1 MEQNV
6 NFLDFQCTSILVKG
20 DSQSDGK
27 QRKISKLQFRTFG
40 DEIDI
45 YRCDVSTRIETINP
59 SQGGGGKTHGL
70 RPNSSPA
77 V

>member
-27 QRKISKLQFRTFG
+27 QRNISKLQFRTFG
-40 DEIDI
+40 DETNS
-45 YRCDVSTRIETINP
+45 YCDVSTRIETINP